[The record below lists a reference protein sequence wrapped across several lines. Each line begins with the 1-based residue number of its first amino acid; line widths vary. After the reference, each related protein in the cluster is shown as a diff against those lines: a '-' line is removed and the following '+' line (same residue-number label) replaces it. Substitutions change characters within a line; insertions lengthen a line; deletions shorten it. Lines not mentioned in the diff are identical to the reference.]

1 MLHPHL
7 VTAACQMSKHHNVE
21 HEYLPV
27 LTDVMRS
34 RQLIPE
40 RGFDVQEPISDFLR
54 AHVLPSPNIPN
65 VAFARLIGSA
75 KMLIV
80 IHDFIHCILNPDALL
95 LGGRDLESLAK
106 IMWNHCRTYQNH
118 AVPPDKEHFHT
129 PLLNLQESARPC
141 GYRREGYI
149 LP

>member
-7 VTAACQMSKHHNVE
+7 VTAACQLPKHHNTERVF
-21 HEYLPV
+21 LPV
-27 LTDVMRS
+27 WTDVMRS
-34 RQLIPE
+34 RQLIPK
-40 RGFDVQEPISDFLR
+40 RGFDVQDPNSGFLR

-106 IMWNHCRTYQNH
+106 I
-118 AVPPDKEHFHT
+118 
-129 PLLNLQESARPC
+129 L
-141 GYRREGYI
+141 
-149 LP
+149 